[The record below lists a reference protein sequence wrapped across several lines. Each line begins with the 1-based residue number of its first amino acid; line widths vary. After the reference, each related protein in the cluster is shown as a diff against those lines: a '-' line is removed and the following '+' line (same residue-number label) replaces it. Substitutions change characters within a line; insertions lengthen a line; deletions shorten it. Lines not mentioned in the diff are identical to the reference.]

1 MVVGG
6 GIYEMWYGCT
16 LILLIHYGYKMYA
29 VMLLFDWG
37 VHANLICHRG
47 MVHMQIELTLCVMS
61 FLPLHL

>member
-29 VMLLFDWG
+29 MMLLFDWG
-37 VHANLICHRG
+37 VHAN
-47 MVHMQIELTLCVMS
+47 
-61 FLPLHL
+61 